1 MIIDFHTH
9 IFPERIAT
17 STIEL
22 LEKRCNIKAST
33 NGMVSG
39 LLDSMERCGIDKSI
53 ILPVATKPSQFENIQ
68 NFAKMIN
75 EQYQGKL
82 LSFGSIHP
90 DCEDYKKE
98 LKQIKDMGFVGI
110 KIHPDYQCVMIDDI
124 RYLRILEY
132 ATELDLIVITHAGI
146 DIGFPEL
153 VHCPPDR
160 MRKVLDKVKPKK
172 MVLAHFGGFGQWE
185 AVEELLA
192 GQDVWLDTAFIFHA
206 ITKEQFM
213 RIYNKHDK
221 TKILFATD
229 SPWSDMKKGVD
240 WINQLPISE
249 REKEAIFYKN
259 ASELLKVTTLK

>member
-9 IFPERIAT
+9 IFPEKIAAK
-17 STIEL
+17 TIKQ
-22 LEKRCNIKAST
+22 LEMRCNIKAST
-33 NGMVSG
+33 NGMVNG
-39 LLDSMERCGIDKSI
+39 LLDSMERCGIDLSI
-53 ILPVATKPSQFENIQ
+53 ILPVATKPSQFESIHS
-68 NFAKMIN
+68 FARMVN
-75 EQYQGKL
+75 EQYDGKL

-110 KIHPDYQCVMIDDI
+110 KIHPDYQRVMIDDI

-132 ATELDLIVITHAGI
+132 ASELDLIVITHAGI
-146 DIGFPEL
+146 DIGFPEP

-160 MRKVLDKVKPKK
+160 MRKVLDKIKPKK

-213 RIYNKHDK
+213 QIYEKHDK
-221 TKILFATD
+221 SKILFATD

-240 WINQLPISE
+240 WIKQLPIIE
-249 REKEAIFYKN
+249 KEKEAILYRN
-259 ASELLKVTTLK
+259 ARELLKVD